1 MTDRPSTESDASA
14 GIMKPLATEH
24 DAAGDRAK
32 ARPGTWTAIAST
44 AFMSGL
50 AYTVVNDGVSAW
62 LAARQVT
69 PIVIGFFALCSL
81 PYGLKWIW
89 APLLDRFHAPLI
101 GRGRRRVGWLIVLG
115 ALSAALLVAAGVAG
129 PHQPIAAAEIAV
141 ATDAT
146 WLERQSLALDELSR
160 GGLWGF
166 AMIVFALSFASASL
180 DVVVDAFRTDS
191 VSRAELG
198 RAASVFVAGFRV
210 ASLVGG
216 AGALFVAARL
226 GWQAAF
232 ILAAVIMMIATI
244 TVAFAPEPSD
254 GEPTS
259 FLDAVLGPVRTF
271 VRQWRITALALAAFV
286 LMFRLPD
293 LVGNRMVGPFL
304 IQELGFTLDDVAG
317 IRQFLGF
324 GFTIAG
330 AALGG
335 VVIARLGIARSM
347 LVFGVLQAASNLGWV
362 WLDHAGK
369 DRAVLL
375 AAVAIE
381 NACNG
386 MVGTVFVAFLMSLC
400 DHRYS
405 AAQYAILTGLMF
417 LAASVVG
424 TLSGSLLAECQRL
437 TGILGGYSGFFIAT
451 IAMGVPGIAMVP
463 WITRKAASRPGAA

>member
-1 MTDRPSTESDASA
+1 VTE
-14 GIMKPLATEH
+14 
-24 DAAGDRAK
+24 R
-32 ARPGTWTAIAST
+32 TWTAIGST

-50 AYTVVNDGVSAW
+50 AYTVVNDGVSTW
-62 LAARQVT
+62 LAAQKVT
-69 PIVIGFFALCSL
+69 PVVIGLFALCSL

-89 APLLDRFHAPLI
+89 APMLDRFHAPLI

-115 ALSAALLVAAGVAG
+115 ALSAALLVAAGLAG
-129 PHQPIAAAEIAV
+129 PSEPMATQIAAPA
-141 ATDAT
+141 DAG
-146 WLERQSLALDELSR
+146 WLERQSLALDELSH

-166 AMIVFALSFASASL
+166 ALIVFALSLASASL

-191 VSRAELG
+191 APRAELG
-198 RAASVFVAGFRV
+198 RAASVFVACFRV

-216 AGALFVAARL
+216 AGALLVAARW
-226 GWQAAF
+226 GWPAAF
-232 ILAAVIMMIATI
+232 MLAALVMALASCS
-244 TVAFAPEPSD
+244 VALAPEPTV
-254 GEPTS
+254 GEPSS

-271 VRQWRITALALAAFV
+271 ARQWGITALALAAFV

-304 IQELGFTLDDVAG
+304 IQELGFTLEEIG
-317 IRQFLGF
+317 WIRQALGF

-335 VVIARLGIARSM
+335 IVIARLGIARSM
-347 LVFGVLQAASNLGWV
+347 FLFGVLQAASNLGWV

-369 DRAVLL
+369 DRAALFV
-375 AAVAIE
+375 AVAVE

-417 LAASVVG
+417 FAASLVG
-424 TLSGSLLAECQRL
+424 SLSGSLLVECQRL
-437 TGILGGYSGFFIAT
+437 QGIFGGYSGFFIAT
-451 IAMGVPGIAMVP
+451 IAMGIPGIAMVP
-463 WITRKAASRPGAA
+463 WITRTAAARPDAA

>member
-1 MTDRPSTESDASA
+1 MSDGAH
-14 GIMKPLATEH
+14 PPRV
-24 DAAGDRAK
+24 AAGDEPA
-32 ARPGTWTAIAST
+32 PGSDERQASTAPAPWAAIASS

-69 PIVIGFFALCSL
+69 PVVIGLFALCSL

-101 GRGRRRVGWLIVLG
+101 GGGRRRVGWLMLLG
-115 ALSAALLVAAGVAG
+115 ALSAALLVAAGIAG
-129 PHQPIAAAEIAV
+129 PHGPIVPADAAV
-141 ATDAT
+141 ASDAG
-146 WLERQSLALDELSR
+146 WLERQAAALGELSR

-166 AMIVFALSFASASL
+166 ALIVFALSLASASL

-191 VSRAELG
+191 VSRAQLG
-198 RAASVFVAGFRV
+198 RAASVFVACFRI

-216 AGALFVAARL
+216 AGALLVAARL

-232 ILAAVIMMIATI
+232 ILAAVVMGVATI
-244 TVAFAPEPSD
+244 AVAFAPEPHD
-254 GEPTS
+254 GEPAS
-259 FLDAVLGPVRTF
+259 FLDAVLGPLRTF
-271 VRQWRITALALAAFV
+271 ARQWGITAIALAAFV

-304 IQELGFTLDDVAG
+304 IQELGFTLDEIAW

-324 GFTIAG
+324 GFTIVG

-335 VVIARLGIARSM
+335 VVISRLGIARSM
-347 LVFGVLQAASNLGWV
+347 LLFGVLQAASNLGWV

-369 DRAVLL
+369 DRVVLL
-375 AAVAIE
+375 AAVAVE

-417 LAASVVG
+417 LASSLVG
-424 TLSGSLLAECQRL
+424 AFSGSLLAECQRL
-437 TGILGGYSGFFIAT
+437 PGMLGGYSGFFIAT

-463 WITRKAASRPGAA
+463 WITRKAAAHPGAA

>member
-1 MTDRPSTESDASA
+1 VTGHGPTA
-14 GIMKPLATEH
+14 H
-24 DAAGDRAK
+24 DAADDRAK
-32 ARPGTWTAIAST
+32 PNARAWFAIAST

-62 LAARQVT
+62 LAAKQVT
-69 PIVIGFFALCSL
+69 PLVIGLFALCSL

-115 ALSAALLVAAGVAG
+115 VLSAALLVAAGIAG
-129 PHQPIAAAEIAV
+129 PHEPIAMAKVAV
-141 ATDAT
+141 AADAS
-146 WLERQSLALDELSR
+146 WLQRQVQALDELSR

-166 AMIVFALSFASASL
+166 ALIVFALSLASASL

-191 VSRAELG
+191 VPRAQLG
-198 RAASVFVAGFRV
+198 RGASVFVACFRI

-216 AGALFVAARL
+216 AGALAVAASL
-226 GWQAAF
+226 GWKAAF
-232 ILAAVIMMIATI
+232 ILAAIVMAIATI
-244 TVAFAPEPSD
+244 SVVLAPEPHDS
-254 GEPTS
+254 EPSS
-259 FLDAVLGPVRTF
+259 FLDAVIGPVQTF
-271 VRQWRITALALAAFV
+271 ARQWGITAVALAAFV
-286 LMFRLPD
+286 FMFRLPD
-293 LVGNRMVGPFL
+293 LVGNRMVSPFL
-304 IQELGFTLDDVAG
+304 IQELGFTLEEIAT
-317 IRQFLGF
+317 IRQALGF

-330 AALGG
+330 AVLGG

-347 LVFGVLQAASNLGWV
+347 LIFGVLQAASNLGWV

-369 DRAVLL
+369 DRAVLF
-375 AAVAIE
+375 AAVAVE

-417 LAASVVG
+417 LAASLVG
-424 TLSGSLLAECQRL
+424 AFSGSLLAECQRL
-437 TGILGGYSGFFIAT
+437 TGFLGGYSGFFIAT

-463 WITRKAASRPGAA
+463 WITRKAAARPGVA

>member
-1 MTDRPSTESDASA
+1 
-14 GIMKPLATEH
+14 
-24 DAAGDRAK
+24 
-32 ARPGTWTAIAST
+32 
-44 AFMSGL
+44 MSGL

-69 PIVIGFFALCSL
+69 PVVIGLFALCSL

-101 GRGRRRVGWLIVLG
+101 GRGRRRVGWLMLLG
-115 ALSAALLVAAGVAG
+115 ALCAALLAAAGIAG
-129 PHQPIAAAEIAV
+129 PHAPMPAGDAV
-141 ATDAT
+141 VDADAG
-146 WLERQSLALDELSR
+146 WPDRLALAFDELSR

-166 AMIVFALSFASASL
+166 ALIVFALSLASASL

-191 VSRAELG
+191 VSRAQLG
-198 RAASVFVAGFRV
+198 RAASVFVACFRI

-216 AGALFVAARL
+216 AGSLLVASRL

-232 ILAAVIMMIATI
+232 IMAAVVLAAVTVG
-244 TVAFAPEPSD
+244 VAFAPEPRD
-254 GEPTS
+254 GEPSS
-259 FLDAVLGPVRTF
+259 FLDAVIGPVRTF
-271 VRQWRITALALAAFV
+271 ARQWGIMAAALAAFV

-304 IQELGFTLDDVAG
+304 IQDLGFTLEEIG
-317 IRQFLGF
+317 WIRQFLGF

-347 LVFGVLQAASNLGWV
+347 LLFGVLQAASNLGWV

-369 DRAVLL
+369 DRAALL
-375 AAVAIE
+375 AAVAVE

-417 LAASVVG
+417 LAASLVG
-424 TLSGSLLAECQRL
+424 SVSGALLSVCEGWPGL
-437 TGILGGYSGFFIAT
+437 LGGYSGFFLMT
-451 IAMGVPGIAMVP
+451 IVMGLPGIAMVP
-463 WITRKAASRPGAA
+463 WITRRAAAHPAAA